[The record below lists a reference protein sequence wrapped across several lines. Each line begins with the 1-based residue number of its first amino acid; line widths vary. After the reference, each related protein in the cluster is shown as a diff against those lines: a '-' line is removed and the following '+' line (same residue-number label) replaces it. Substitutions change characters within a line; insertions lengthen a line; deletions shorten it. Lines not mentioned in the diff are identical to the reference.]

1 MPKKI
6 LFLKN
11 ISHENPGLLLEIAVA
26 ENLAYDVVDLDR
38 GEPIPQLQNYGV
50 LIVLGG
56 PDSANDATPKILA
69 ELALVQAWVHSGRPY
84 LGICLGM
91 QLLVKAMGGQVLP
104 NPVKETGW
112 RDAAGSFY
120 EVTLTPEGKKD
131 EILSHL
137 PAAFPIFQLHGE
149 TVALPEG
156 SVLLAEGRHCRYQI
170 VRCGDRAYGIQGHLE
185 LTAAMLNEWHQKDPD
200 LKGMDK
206 KALLGPFSAAKGKT
220 CQAAG
225 RQFFRL
231 FLQNAGLLTGVA

>member
-1 MPKKI
+1 MFKPL

-11 ISHENPGLLLEIAVA
+11 ISHENPGLFLEIADA
-26 ENLAYDVVDLDR
+26 ENLAYDVVDLHR
-38 GEPIPQLQNYGV
+38 GETIPDPQDYKV

-56 PDSANDATPKILA
+56 PDSANDATPKMRA
-69 ELALVQAWVHSGRPY
+69 ELAFVQDWVRSGQPY

-91 QLLVKAMGGQVLP
+91 QILVKAMGGQVLRH
-104 NPVKETGW
+104 PVQEIGW
-112 RDAAGSFY
+112 RDAADSFY

-131 EILSHL
+131 ELLSRL

-149 TVALPEG
+149 TVTLAAG
-156 SVLLAEGRHCRYQI
+156 SVLLAEGRHCCHQI

-185 LTAAMLNEWHQKDPD
+185 LTPAMLTEWHQKDPD
-200 LKGMDK
+200 LKGVDRE
-206 KALLGPFSAAKGKT
+206 ALLRPFSLAEGKV